1 VKCGPIMGLH
11 NKKIFLVLTAFAL
24 FLFIKLISRSRQTRT
39 NEAQYGGYKD
49 CRKKT
54 KVGFLKTHKC
64 ASSSL
69 QNILMRFSLNN
80 DLNIV
85 LPSAGNYLGRYV
97 PYSRTMIANT
107 LWDRVGM
114 GYDIFCLHTIW
125 NYEEVEK
132 SLGPGAAY
140 VTIMRD
146 PVDLFES
153 LWSYAGLSSYYNTD
167 LETFALSP
175 KLGQL
180 ATRAYRNLGRN
191 QMLWD
196 AGLSG
201 RYMDNMTAIDNKIA
215 EIDKT
220 FHLVM
225 MADRFD
231 ESVILMKDLLCWDFN
246 DVVNFKL
253 NSRKENK
260 KIQISDE
267 AREALKEYLAGDYK
281 LYNHFKS
288 KFDSKI
294 RDFGVQRMAQELSIL
309 NHANSNMKEKCG
321 IAAADNDRISGE
333 NKLWGQGMVAYTAQV
348 QSDSRCKLFAMSEMS
363 MLDHMRD
370 VQSERAAQL
379 VPEDSDH
386 LNNPPYEDTISLQM
400 KRLPQVRNGIV
411 DIEKLKELYVHN

>member
-1 VKCGPIMGLH
+1 MG
-11 NKKIFLVLTAFAL
+11 
-24 FLFIKLISRSRQTRT
+24 
-39 NEAQYGGYKD
+39 
-49 CRKKT
+49 
-54 KVGFLKTHKC
+54 
-64 ASSSL
+64 
-69 QNILMRFSLNN
+69 
-80 DLNIV
+80 
-85 LPSAGNYLGRYV
+85 
-97 PYSRTMIANT
+97 
-107 LWDRVGM
+107 
-114 GYDIFCLHTIW
+114 
-125 NYEEVEK
+125 EK

-191 QMLWD
+191 QMLWG

-267 AREALKEYLAGDYK
+267 ARQALREY
-281 LYNHFKS
+281 F
-288 KFDSKI
+288 
-294 RDFGVQRMAQELSIL
+294 
-309 NHANSNMKEKCG
+309 
-321 IAAADNDRISGE
+321 AAADNDRISGE